1 MIRVRATGIPAPPL
15 LPPLLMLSLSLLL
28 LLLSPTAQGDCG
40 PPPDI
45 PNATPDLSRHTTFA
59 KNTKVT
65 YSCNKG
71 YKQIPGKSNIVV
83 CLGTGEWSGNE
94 TFCNKTCNGPQ
105 RVKFATLKQEYI
117 SVNFFPIGTTVEYK
131 CRPGFVKVPSV
142 SAKSTCLEELVWSP
156 VGEFCKKKACH
167 NPGELQNGHITILT
181 DILFGAEISFSCD
194 EGYRLVGVTSTFCT
208 LSVGRDTENPTVD
221 WEDAFPEC
229 KEIICPGPPDI
240 NNGKI
245 QEESDSY
252 KFNQVVTYSCA
263 EGFTLVGN
271 TNIVCIEK
279 SDHGEWSGPPP
290 KCIEKSK
297 ITTKKPTVNVPRIPS
312 TTQKSTVDVS
322 STKIPPTPQKPTTV
336 IVPSTRIPATPAKTT
351 TVLVPGTRVP
361 PKPHKPTKANIPST
375 AAPPT
380 PQKANTAIVRATE
393 LPPTP
398 QKTNTADGS
407 ATEIPPTPQK
417 TNTADVPATEIPPTP
432 QKTNTADI
440 PATELPP
447 TPQKTNTADGPA
459 TEISL
464 TPQKTN
470 TADVAATEI
479 PPTPQKTNTAD
490 DPVTEISLTPQKTNT
505 ADVPATE
512 LPPTPQKTNTA
523 DVPATELPTP
533 QKANTADGP
542 ATEIPPTPQ
551 KANTAKSSATKP
563 ATAEMSLIST
573 TVSTQ
578 TPPVT
583 QHLTTVN
590 SSAVQTAQTIQGF
603 ATVKPSLTQNLP
615 ATQRPTISYFS
626 MTKGFHRVTQ
636 RFTSAHLTA
645 TQNVPAIK
653 TTVHHPTR
661 TSKDKGESNSG
672 VDRFVYGHTCL
683 ITLTVLHAMLLLIG

>member
-351 TVLVPGTRVP
+351 TVLVP
-361 PKPHKPTKANIPST
+361 
-375 AAPPT
+375 
-380 PQKANTAIVRATE
+380 
-393 LPPTP
+393 
-398 QKTNTADGS
+398 
-407 ATEIPPTPQK
+407 
-417 TNTADVPATEIPPTP
+417 
-432 QKTNTADI
+432 
-440 PATELPP
+440 
-447 TPQKTNTADGPA
+447 
-459 TEISL
+459 
-464 TPQKTN
+464 
-470 TADVAATEI
+470 
-479 PPTPQKTNTAD
+479 
-490 DPVTEISLTPQKTNT
+490 
-505 ADVPATE
+505 
-512 LPPTPQKTNTA
+512 
-523 DVPATELPTP
+523 
-533 QKANTADGP
+533 
-542 ATEIPPTPQ
+542 
-551 KANTAKSSATKP
+551 
-563 ATAEMSLIST
+563 
-573 TVSTQ
+573 
-578 TPPVT
+578 
-583 QHLTTVN
+583 
-590 SSAVQTAQTIQGF
+590 
-603 ATVKPSLTQNLP
+603 
-615 ATQRPTISYFS
+615 
-626 MTKGFHRVTQ
+626 
-636 RFTSAHLTA
+636 A

-672 VDRFVYGHTCL
+672 VDRFVYGKFDSWGVKRNCHHCGKHSPYFWKRILSYNCL
-683 ITLTVLHAMLLLIG
+683 RKTIKMQCLWAPKGRRVNHFNRLVLWTPLGIQYSPSHSQQCCCSKVVLGQLQVIWPISQIALSARCVNMSF